1 MKKTISKEY
10 GLIIFFPLAFIISWL
25 LWLPRMM
32 DPENGLFQIM
42 AIAGSFGP
50 SIAGLTTM
58 RITGGKA
65 GVKNLLRQTVNV
77 KFSAGMYGFILLFGP
92 LLYGIVFVLSTFV
105 MGYSFD
111 SMFLNDP
118 GMILPGF
125 FYILIAGGPLGE
137 ELGWRGTAQPAAE
150 RLFSPTV
157 TSLVI
162 GVFWSL
168 WHLPL
173 FLTPGTVQSVI
184 PFWQYFLQT
193 LMFAFLYTWI
203 YHRTGGSVFAAVLFH
218 GVMNFSIGL
227 FPVFQHFLPALLSFS
242 GLTLT
247 AAAVVMLDK
256 ESFKIRL
263 PRTGK
268 HT

>member
-1 MKKTISKEY
+1 MNGSSRKKY

-25 LWLPRMM
+25 LWLPRMIN
-32 DPENGLFQIM
+32 PENGLFQII

-50 SIAGLTTM
+50 SMAGLTTK
-58 RITGGKA
+58 RITEGKA
-65 GVKNLLRQTVNV
+65 GVRDLLRQTVNF

-92 LLYGIVFVLSTFV
+92 LLYGMIFLLSSFV

-118 GMILPGF
+118 GMIIPGF

-150 RLFSPTV
+150 RLLSPIL
-157 TSLVI
+157 TSLFI
-162 GVFWSL
+162 GIFWSL

-173 FLTPGTVQSVI
+173 FLTPGTVQSLI

-193 LMFAFLYTWI
+193 VMFAFLYTRI
-203 YHRTGGSVFAAVLFH
+203 YHRTGGSVFAAILFH

-227 FPVFQHFLPALLSFS
+227 FPVFQHFLPAFLSFS
-242 GLTLT
+242 GLSLT
-247 AAAVVMLDK
+247 AAALVLLDRD
-256 ESFKIRL
+256 SFSRQL
-263 PRTGK
+263 NT
-268 HT
+268 